1 MDVRDEITWCYKHEY
16 ADEQGGYIQCQNEEP
31 VKLYWDVT
39 YVVSLRIK
47 LHDACQILNGQQ
59 SQTDDVAQ

>member
-47 LHDACQILNGQQ
+47 LHDACHILNG
-59 SQTDDVAQ
+59 